1 MARWRPFSTS
11 IGPPDPSPQAEK
23 LPKSLTRQLREWAL
37 RHERDPGDPE
47 ALYRGVIT
55 WTRLHGFVSL
65 EIEGAFAS
73 MGIDADT
80 AFHREVDALATG

>member
-1 MARWRPFSTS
+1 MATLLDLYPRT
-11 IGPPDPSPQAEK
+11 GPQPGGDK
-23 LPKSLTRQLREWAL
+23 LPKGLTRQLREWAL
-37 RHERDPGDPE
+37 SHERNPADPDT
-47 ALYRGVIT
+47 LYRAVIT

-80 AFHREVDALATG
+80 LSHREVDALATV